1 MNDINNKQSYKGAGN
16 IASNVANRVTGRDR
30 FPFAMLFKSREFY
43 NFALA
48 DKVNLFTSNKLPG
61 FIDKFREENPA
72 DVTAN
77 GDVETSLIYLKPTI
91 QNEIGYEEVPTR
103 GRDRENVVENDDD
116 SLALTLRA
124 FLELQKELPEE
135 EDPLDFIPQQV
146 PDKVKRLRHFI
157 YESGILNKRDI
168 TYILN
173 KNLLADNGTQ
183 DRLDMILASSTKAI
197 VKGEMPTDSQQET
210 TFNRVDSEFVFWE
223 KRSTVMSANESKGA
237 EESVRRFTF
246 VECIVY
252 LLSYVEFYIF
262 FPEGRKWEYSLSEQ
276 QGFRMNFTMPYW
288 RNFDSNSEGK
298 ENSGSRSKRRFDI
311 FKLFYNQFMQRLEDI
326 QSNMQQRTEIQ
337 ALSTQKF
344 SDRIKAIYREV
355 AYDMYQSYTTRSSTV
370 EPAEDLMP
378 LPEIEGEKEE
388 NVTCGAEYKS
398 KFDAVKS
405 QIQGDR
411 IWWGVT
417 NENEERTLI
426 GKPSDYLIC
435 INGDGTLN
443 YRGRPYRDYIESLNL
458 EESEYNDAKSI
469 SHVITPDGEIF
480 GFNNFKK

>member
-1 MNDINNKQSYKGAGN
+1 
-16 IASNVANRVTGRDR
+16 
-30 FPFAMLFKSREFY
+30 
-43 NFALA
+43 
-48 DKVNLFTSNKLPG
+48 
-61 FIDKFREENPA
+61 
-72 DVTAN
+72 
-77 GDVETSLIYLKPTI
+77 
-91 QNEIGYEEVPTR
+91 
-103 GRDRENVVENDDD
+103 
-116 SLALTLRA
+116 
-124 FLELQKELPEE
+124 
-135 EDPLDFIPQQV
+135 
-146 PDKVKRLRHFI
+146 
-157 YESGILNKRDI
+157 
-168 TYILN
+168 
-173 KNLLADNGTQ
+173 
-183 DRLDMILASSTKAI
+183 
-197 VKGEMPTDSQQET
+197 
-210 TFNRVDSEFVFWE
+210 
-223 KRSTVMSANESKGA
+223 
-237 EESVRRFTF
+237 
-246 VECIVY
+246 
-252 LLSYVEFYIF
+252 
-262 FPEGRKWEYSLSEQ
+262 
-276 QGFRMNFTMPYW
+276 MPYW
-288 RNFDSNSEGK
+288 RDFDSNNEGK

-311 FKLFYNQFMQRLEDI
+311 FKLFYNKFMEKLGDI

-355 AYDMYQSYTTRSSTV
+355 AYDMYQSYTTRSPTV

-443 YRGRPYRDYIESLNL
+443 YRGMPYRDYIESLNL

-469 SHVITPDGEIF
+469 SHVITPEGEIF
-480 GFNNFKK
+480 GFNKQYCSQEFWTKRMNINTEAQLIRDGRDDGPELCCVTHGMLGKLLQKHEYY